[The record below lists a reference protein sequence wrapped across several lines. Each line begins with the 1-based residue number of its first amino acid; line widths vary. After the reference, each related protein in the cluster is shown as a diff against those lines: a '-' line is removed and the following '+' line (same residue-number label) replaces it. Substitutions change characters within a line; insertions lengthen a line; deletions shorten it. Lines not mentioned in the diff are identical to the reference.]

1 MLART
6 SRSFLYPT
14 PFAAALLGLL
24 ALAAGCSSQNDDAR
38 ANAADAAA
46 TGGTSS
52 EEGASTGYNGTGGTT
67 GAPLVGSG
75 GASSGAPIDS
85 VVDAPPSS
93 DEQLA
98 TNPFVIAEHDPLST
112 FAADV
117 DTASYD
123 IFRSNVQSGYLPETS
138 TVRLEEFVNFF
149 DYAYTAPDQDAETPF
164 AIHLDASPSL
174 VSRGTQMLRVG
185 IQGKLPEAF
194 VKKDT
199 NLVFLID
206 TSGSMSGS
214 LPLVKHT
221 LIATLDVL
229 DPADKVSI
237 VTYAGST
244 SVVLTPT
251 AVSERQTIESALT
264 ALESGG
270 GTNGAGGLE
279 LAYQQAEAGFFEGGI
294 NHVVLCTDGDF
305 NVGPS
310 TTEELVQIIEQKR
323 KTGITLTALGFG
335 DNSNDAMMEAVSN
348 KGNGVYGFI
357 GDEAQADEYV
367 AERLLSTIQFIA
379 KDVKLQVEFNPAFV
393 YAYRLLGYEDRAI
406 ADQDFRN
413 DVIDAGE
420 IGAGHRVTALYE
432 IVPVGGSLPMI
443 ASAPAAEDGEAY
455 TGAAEVSPDD
465 FVLVKVRYKG
475 VDATEADPA
484 LEVSQSLSPAA
495 VADGFEATSSDFQW
509 AAAIA
514 SFAEI
519 LKESP
524 YADRDSLDAIQSVVD
539 AQADKDAGRTTFAEL
554 FSDARILLNE

>member
-1 MLART
+1 MLASQT
-6 SRSFLYPT
+6 LRSPIPLT

-24 ALAAGCSSQNDDAR
+24 ACTAGCSSMSSEDAMAR
-38 ANAADAAA
+38 DASGPSYGV
-46 TGGTSS
+46 GGTSS
-52 EEGASTGYNGTGGTT
+52 YPVVEGDEALDDGE
-67 GAPLVGSG
+67 
-75 GASSGAPIDS
+75 
-85 VVDAPPSS
+85 VVDDGATPT
-93 DEQLA
+93 DEPLA
-98 TNPFVIAEHDPLST
+98 TNPFVITEHDPLST

-123 IFRSNVQSGYLPETS
+123 IFRSSVENGYLPEAS
-138 TVRLEEFVNFF
+138 TVRLEEFVNSF
-149 DYAYTAPDQDAETPF
+149 DYAYEAPAQDAEVPF

-214 LPLVKHT
+214 LELVKHT
-221 LIATLDVL
+221 LVEALDVL
-229 DPADKVSI
+229 APEDKVSI

-244 SVVLTPT
+244 RVVLEPT
-251 AVSERQTIESALT
+251 TVSERATIVA
-264 ALESGG
+264 ALEMLASGG
-270 GTNGAGGLE
+270 STNGAGGLE
-279 LAYQQAEAGFFEGGI
+279 LAYQQAEAGFVEGGI

-310 TTEELVQIIEQKR
+310 TTEELVQIIEDKR

-335 DNSNDAMMEAVSN
+335 SHYNDPMMEAVSN
-348 KGNGVYGFI
+348 KGNGVYGYI
-357 GDEAQADEYV
+357 GSETQADEYV
-367 AERLLSTIQFIA
+367 AERLLSTMQFIA

-406 ADQDFRN
+406 LDDDFRN

-432 IVPVGGSLPMI
+432 VVPVGGSLPMI
-443 ASAPAAEDGEAY
+443 AGAPAADD
-455 TGAAEVSPDD
+455 GAAYGGATEVSPDD

-484 LEVSQSLSPAA
+484 LEVSQSLAPAA
-495 VADGFEATSSDFQW
+495 VVEGFDAASSDFQW
-509 AAAIA
+509 AAAVA

-519 LKESP
+519 LKDSP
-524 YADRDSLDAIQSVVD
+524 YADPASLDAIEVVVN
-539 AQADKDAGRTTFAEL
+539 AQVANDSGRGTFAGL
-554 FSDARILLNE
+554 FDDARALLGN